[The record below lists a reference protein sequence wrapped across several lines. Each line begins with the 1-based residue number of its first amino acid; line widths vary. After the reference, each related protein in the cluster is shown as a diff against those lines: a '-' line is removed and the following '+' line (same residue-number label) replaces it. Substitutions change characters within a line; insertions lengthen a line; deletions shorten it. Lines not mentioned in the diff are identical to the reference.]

1 MKPFK
6 NTKAKNYRPVSLTCQ
21 LCKLFEKLVRD
32 EIVEHLEA
40 NGLLR
45 GTQHGF
51 RKGRSCLTNLLS
63 FLDRVTEELDDGG
76 SVDVIYL
83 DFAKAFDKVPHQ
95 RLLRKLEGY
104 GVSGRLLAMDKGVAV
119 EQMAESGSEGIL
131 VGMEKGSEWNSAG
144 FCVGA
149 GAVLGVH

>member
-1 MKPFK
+1 M
-6 NTKAKNYRPVSLTCQ
+6 
-21 LCKLFEKLVRD
+21 
-32 EIVEHLEA
+32 
-40 NGLLR
+40 
-45 GTQHGF
+45 
-51 RKGRSCLTNLLS
+51 TNLCNYSDIFSRFTANHINYVFAPTKIRRYNHTKKFCIKL
-63 FLDRVTEELDDGG
+63 LDRVTEELDDGG

-104 GVSGRLLAMDKGVAV
+104 GVSGRLLAWIRGWLLNRT
-119 EQMAESGSEGIL
+119 AESGGEGIL
-131 VGMEKGSEWNSAG
+131 VGMEKSAEWNSAG